1 MKKLALAL
9 LIAAPFAA
17 SAADLVQNGSFEADV
32 QGAGTW
38 NIYSNLTNWSG
49 ASNIELRNNVA
60 GTAFDGA
67 NFVELDTRSN
77 SAMTQVLTGA
87 AGQYVLSFWY
97 SARPGVVAGS
107 NGLSVAFD
115 GGAPLNVLET
125 TAGGSVNNWQ
135 QYSALVNFDGN
146 AALTFGAIGV
156 SDSYGGSLDKVSF
169 TTSPVPEPETYA
181 LMLAGLGALGVV
193 ARRRKAV

>member
-17 SAADLVQNGSFEADV
+17 SAADLVQNGSFEANV
-32 QGAGTW
+32 QSAGTW
-38 NIYSNLTNWSG
+38 NIYSNLAGWSG
-49 ASNIELRNNVA
+49 APNIELRNDVA
-60 GTAFDGA
+60 GTAFDGV
-67 NFVELDTRSN
+67 NFVELDTYRN
-77 SAMTQVLTGA
+77 SAMTQMLTGT

-97 SARPGVVAGS
+97 SARPDVAAGS
-107 NGLSVAFD
+107 NGLSVALD

-135 QYSALVNFDGN
+135 HYSALVNFDGN
-146 AALTFGAIGV
+146 AALTFSAIGR
-156 SDSYGGSLDKVSF
+156 SDSVGGSLDKVSF

-181 LMLAGLGALGVV
+181 LMLAGLGALGLV
-193 ARRRKAV
+193 ARSSKAV

>member
-17 SAADLVQNGSFEADV
+17 SAADLVQNGSFEANV
-32 QGAGTW
+32 QSAGTW
-38 NIYSNLTNWSG
+38 NIYSNLASWSG
-49 ASNIELRNNVA
+49 APNIELRNDVA
-60 GTAFDGA
+60 GTAFDGV
-67 NFVELDTRSN
+67 NFVELDTYRN
-77 SAMTQVLTGA
+77 SAMTQMLTGT

-97 SARPGVVAGS
+97 SARPDVAAGS
-107 NGLSVAFD
+107 NGLSVALD

-135 QYSALVNFDGN
+135 HYSALVNFDGN
-146 AALTFGAIGV
+146 AALTFSAIGR
-156 SDSYGGSLDKVSF
+156 SDSVGGSLDKVSF

-181 LMLAGLGALGVV
+181 LMLAGLGALGLV
-193 ARRRKAV
+193 ARRSKAV